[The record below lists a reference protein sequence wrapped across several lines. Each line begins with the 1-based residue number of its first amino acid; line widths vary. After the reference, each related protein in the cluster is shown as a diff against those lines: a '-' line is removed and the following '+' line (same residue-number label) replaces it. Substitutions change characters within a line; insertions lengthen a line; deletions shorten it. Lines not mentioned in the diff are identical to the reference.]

1 MWASVVLIIV
11 PVATIFA
18 VAVASSFFFGGRA
31 GYRCVREQGGKM
43 GNTARSMQHVVCGR
57 GEGGGQRT
65 VRRRK
70 GDWGETQIP
79 RLVST

>member
-43 GNTARSMQHVVCGR
+43 GNTARSMQHVVWR
-57 GEGGGQRT
+57 GGGAE
-65 VRRRK
+65 
-70 GDWGETQIP
+70 DGEKKESG
-79 RLVST
+79 LG